1 MLVPVE
7 IPPGLIGDDTT
18 FSTPSV
24 WEDGSNVRFW
34 RGKPEVIGGWTRF
47 IDGIDGKCRGL
58 MNWTNNGGDQL
69 VAIGTNT
76 KLYVA
81 WGGMLYDI
89 TDAGLA
95 AGAADGALSPGYG
108 SGEYGEEE
116 YGDIR
121 SNFYPRTWSLDT
133 YGESLMANPRGETIY
148 WWQNVAATPSA
159 ELTNAPASVTSM
171 VVSAERQVIAF
182 GCNEVSS
189 GTFNPLCIRG
199 SDIENVT
206 DWTPGA
212 SDNSFED
219 ILEGGGRIVTARKFG
234 PYIAVWT
241 DNSVYLGQF
250 LGQLGQT
257 YRWDRIAQN
266 HGLIGPNAVAIVGQ
280 TAFWIGPDFQFR
292 AWSVGGVPEIIPC
305 PIRNDFAD
313 NLSEA
318 QGDKI
323 YGSSVTK
330 FSEVWFHYPD
340 ARDGNENSR
349 YVALNVADGT
359 WFRGIMG
366 RTAFIDAGVTGFPIA
381 TNASG
386 QAHYHEYGRNA
397 NGANLDWFLKSADQY
412 LDEGG
417 RHMMIRGIR
426 PDFEDQQGAI
436 SLTLSLRKYP
446 QAEAVAKGPF
456 ILAEGAGKKD
466 FRASGAVVALTFSG
480 ASNPSF
486 MRLGKPVFD
495 AVPTGER

>member
-1 MLVPVE
+1 MQIPVE
-7 IPPGLIGDDTT
+7 IPPGLISDDTT
-18 FSTPSV
+18 FSTPGV
-24 WEDGSNVRFW
+24 WEDGNNVRFW
-34 RGKPEVIGGWTRF
+34 RGRPEVIGGWTRF

-95 AGAADGALSPGYG
+95 AGAADGALSPGFG

-121 SNFYPRTWSLDT
+121 SNYYPRTWSLAT
-133 YGESLMANPRGETIY
+133 YGESLLACPRGETIY
-148 WWQNVAATPSA
+148 LWENVAATPSA
-159 ELTNAPASVTSM
+159 ELTNAPASVTWM
-171 VVSAERQVIAF
+171 LRTPERQVLAF
-182 GCNEVSS
+182 GCNEVIS

-199 SDIENVT
+199 SDIEDIT

-219 ILEGGGRIVTARKFG
+219 ILEGGGRIVTARLFG
-234 PYIAVWT
+234 SYVAVWT
-241 DNSVYLGQF
+241 DNSVYLGQY

-257 YRWDRIAQN
+257 YRWDRIAEN
-266 HGLIGPNAVAIVGQ
+266 NGIIGPNAVAILDQ
-280 TAFWIGPDFQFR
+280 TAVWIGPDYQFR
-292 AWSVGGVPEIIPC
+292 VWSVGNVPQIIPC

-323 YGSSVTK
+323 YASTVSK
-330 FSEVWFHYPD
+330 FGEIWFFYPD

-349 YVALNVADGT
+349 YVALSVANGT
-359 WFRGIMG
+359 WFRGQEA

-381 TNASG
+381 TDPDGTAYY
-386 QAHYHEYGRNA
+386 QEYGRNA
-397 NGANLDWFLKSADQY
+397 NGANLDWYLKSSDFY

-417 RHMMIRGIR
+417 RHMMLRGMK
-426 PDFEDQQGAI
+426 PDFESQEGAV
-436 SLTLSLRKYP
+436 SLTLFMRKYA
-446 QAEAVAKGPF
+446 QATAVEKGPYT
-456 ILAEGAGKKD
+456 LAAGAGKKD
-466 FRASGAVVALTFSG
+466 FRASGAVTAIKFSG